1 MNRIPPSQSIPQR
14 EPRPARFHHINQ
26 SCDAVPEEKT
36 RGIAHRLG
44 RSVDVSGLAL
54 HSVRMASQQ
63 IFRESALEVS
73 GRLTLLSH
81 EARHAVHLPAQIFE
95 RHIGP
100 KADDAETGQNGA
112 SQQCPCCHTAAGP
125 LHPRQGAHGCPLSH
139 RQVRQENPEQPII
152 RHWACGH
159 DKQCKRERARRALSH
174 SGGAPSSETCM
185 YVIRLLFVWQAVVSR
200 GVTSRLSR
208 LYGRNGLPQ

>member
-1 MNRIPPSQSIPQR
+1 MCATDNASARMNRIPPSQSIPQR
-14 EPRPARFHHINQ
+14 EPRPARSHHINQ
-26 SCDAVPEEKT
+26 SSDAVPEEKA
-36 RGIAHRLG
+36 RGIVHRVG

-73 GRLTLLSH
+73 GRLTLLPH

-112 SQQCPCCHTAAGP
+112 SQHGHRHTAAGP

-139 RQVRQENPEQPII
+139 RQVRQENPEQPVF
-152 RHWACGH
+152 RHRACCHGASAGAIT
-159 DKQCKRERARRALSH
+159 QRRRT
-174 SGGAPSSETCM
+174 SEPNM
-185 YVIRLLFVWQAVVSR
+185 RVYDMSFILLA
-200 GVTSRLSR
+200 
-208 LYGRNGLPQ
+208 GRCG